1 VTTALLPSA
10 PVSTWLVPLDDTA
23 DGVVASLGLDRPV
36 GDPAS
41 WLDADER
48 ARAARLHDATDRH
61 RWLVSHVALR
71 LLLGASLEVHPSA
84 VPLTREACPRCGGPH
99 GRPTLG
105 HGRPL
110 RFSLSR
116 SEGHALVA
124 LRRGLDVGVD
134 LEITV
139 AGLRPSD
146 DLARWVRTEALL
158 KSTGEGLSRDPDAVL
173 LRPLSPGTWGE
184 VDADGHVGVDAE
196 GHAEG
201 HAVGDAAHDAGEQAR
216 GRAAGPPLAVADLAL
231 PGSFVAAVAG
241 PGIDRARVRVHL
253 PVTAAA

>member
-1 VTTALLPSA
+1 MTTTALLPSA

-23 DGVVASLGLDRPV
+23 DGVVASLGLARPA

-84 VPLTREACPRCGGPH
+84 VDVVREACPRCGGPH
-99 GRPTLG
+99 GRPELAS
-105 HGRPL
+105 GRPL

-116 SEGHALVA
+116 SEGHALIA

-134 LEITV
+134 LEAASTSTS
-139 AGLRPSD
+139 ASSPAPAALRPSG

-158 KSTGEGLSRDPDAVL
+158 KSTGEGLTRDPDAVT
-173 LRPLSPGTWGE
+173 LRPTAPGVWSE
-184 VDADGHVGVDAE
+184 VVE
-196 GHAEG
+196 
-201 HAVGDAAHDAGEQAR
+201 GDAAPESELPGPAR
-216 GRAAGPPLAVADLAL
+216 TVADLAL
-231 PGSFVAAVAG
+231 PGPLVAAVAG
-241 PGIDRARVRVHL
+241 PGLDRARVRVHL
-253 PVTAAA
+253 PVTVAA

>member
-1 VTTALLPSA
+1 MTTTALLPSA

-23 DGVVASLGLDRPV
+23 DGVVASLGLARPP
-36 GDPAS
+36 GDAAS

-84 VPLTREACPRCGGPH
+84 VELVREACPRCGGPH
-99 GRPTLG
+99 GRPALAS
-105 HGRPL
+105 GRPL

-116 SEGHALVA
+116 SEGHALIA

-134 LEITV
+134 LEAASAS
-139 AGLRPSD
+139 AGIRPSG

-158 KSTGEGLSRDPDAVL
+158 KSTGEGLSRDPDAVT
-173 LRPLSPGTWGE
+173 LRPTAPGVWSE
-184 VDADGHVGVDAE
+184 QVE
-196 GHAEG
+196 
-201 HAVGDAAHDAGEQAR
+201 GDAAPESELPGPAR
-216 GRAAGPPLAVADLAL
+216 TVADLAL
-231 PGSFVAAVAG
+231 PSPLVAAVAG
-241 PGIDRARVRVHL
+241 PGLDRARVRVHL
-253 PVTAAA
+253 PATAAA

>member
-1 VTTALLPSA
+1 MTTALFPPA

-23 DGVVASLGLDRPV
+23 DGVVASLGLARPE
-36 GDPAS
+36 GAPAS

-84 VPLTREACPRCGGPH
+84 VELVREACPRCGGPH
-99 GRPTLG
+99 GRPALAS
-105 HGRPL
+105 GRPL

-116 SEGHALVA
+116 SEGHALIA

-134 LEITV
+134 LEAAS
-139 AGLRPSD
+139 AGIRPSG

-158 KSTGEGLSRDPDAVL
+158 KSTGEGLTRDPDAVT
-173 LRPLSPGTWGE
+173 LRPTAPGVWSE
-184 VDADGHVGVDAE
+184 QVE
-196 GHAEG
+196 
-201 HAVGDAAHDAGEQAR
+201 GDAAPESELP
-216 GRAAGPPLAVADLAL
+216 GPAPTVADLAL
-231 PGSFVAAVAG
+231 PSPLVAAVAG
-241 PGIDRARVRVHL
+241 PGLDRARVRVHL
-253 PVTAAA
+253 PATAAA

>member
-1 VTTALLPSA
+1 MTTTTLLPSA

-23 DGVVASLGLDRPV
+23 DGVVASLGLARPA

-84 VPLTREACPRCGGPH
+84 IEVVREACPRCGGPH
-99 GRPTLG
+99 GRPALG
-105 HGRPL
+105 PRAGRPL

-116 SEGHALVA
+116 AEGHALIA
-124 LRRGLDVGVD
+124 LRHGLDVGVD
-134 LEITV
+134 LESTA
-139 AGLRPSD
+139 AGVPAPD
-146 DLARWVRTEALL
+146 GLARWVRTEALL
-158 KSTGEGLSRDPDAVL
+158 KSTGEGLSRDPDALL
-173 LRPLSPGTWGE
+173 LRPLAPGAWGE
-184 VDADGHVGVDAE
+184 HAATGEIAEHDTAEDALGRGVGP
-196 GHAEG
+196 
-201 HAVGDAAHDAGEQAR
+201 AR
-216 GRAAGPPLAVADLAL
+216 TVADLAL
-231 PGSFVAAVAG
+231 PGPLVAAVAG
-241 PGIDRARVRVHL
+241 PGLDRARVRVHL

>member
-1 VTTALLPSA
+1 MTTALFPPA

-23 DGVVASLGLDRPV
+23 DGVVASLGLARPE
-36 GDPAS
+36 GAPAS

-84 VPLTREACPRCGGPH
+84 VELVREACPRCGGPH
-99 GRPTLG
+99 GRPALAS
-105 HGRPL
+105 GRPL

-116 SEGHALVA
+116 SEGHALIA

-134 LEITV
+134 LEAASASASAS
-139 AGLRPSD
+139 AGISPSG

-158 KSTGEGLSRDPDAVL
+158 KSTGEGLTRDPDAVT
-173 LRPLSPGTWGE
+173 LRPTAPGVWSE
-184 VDADGHVGVDAE
+184 HVD
-196 GHAEG
+196 
-201 HAVGDAAHDAGEQAR
+201 GDD
-216 GRAAGPPLAVADLAL
+216 AAGPELVGPAPTVADLAL
-231 PGSFVAAVAG
+231 PSPLVAAVAG
-241 PGIDRARVRVHL
+241 PGLDRARVRVHL
-253 PVTAAA
+253 PATAAA